1 MYLYIHIILELEQTR
16 QLLYTVTEAC
26 RLMFL
31 VTKLTFYR
39 PTGILFFVH
48 VSGMTLLFK
57 MNIIFQ
63 NLVPEFK
70 NPLHSKLALVVYILG

>member
-1 MYLYIHIILELEQTR
+1 MYLYIHTILELEQTR
-16 QLLYTVTEAC
+16 QLLDTVTETC

-39 PTGILFFVH
+39 PTGILFSVH

-57 MNIIFQ
+57 Y
-63 NLVPEFK
+63 E
-70 NPLHSKLALVVYILG
+70 HYISESCS